1 MNLDFVAKLA
11 WRETK
16 AARRRLALL
25 MGSVAAGVA
34 ALVAINGFT
43 ENLRTSVGAQAKALL
58 GADLAISSRKP
69 FPDRVTQLVDTLVRA
84 DTATVH
90 HPGQAALVTSFSGMA
105 YVTRTAGVRL
115 VQVKAVEPG
124 YPFYG
129 TIVTAPKDRWRT
141 LAEGGRVIVDPT
153 LLPAL
158 GARLGDTLA
167 LGDARFTIEATA
179 VNVPGDVGVASAFGP
194 RIYIAAVDLPKTHL
208 LQFGSRAEY
217 EYFVKLADSSRAQKI
232 AEARRVGLRNQR
244 VGIRTVEDDRQDLTD
259 TLTRVGNY
267 LGLVALVAL
276 LLGGLGVA
284 SATHLFI
291 RQKLDTIAVLRCL
304 GATGVQ
310 VFLAYL
316 FQSVAMGGLGSLL
329 GAAIGIA
336 VQQALPKLVRD
347 LLPVDVTNAVAPKA
361 LLVGIGLGLWVAT
374 VFAILPLLG
383 IRRVSPLSTL
393 RRVTEPTPGRRDPL
407 TWAALA
413 LLGASV
419 VGLAAVQVADLRD
432 GAIFA
437 AGVGGVVLVLWLAS
451 LGLIRA
457 IRRWFPSRLP
467 YLTRQGLANLY
478 RPANQTVVVV
488 LALGFGAF
496 LLSTLFLVQHNLLR
510 EFRVGGAASAGRRPN
525 LMFFDIQPDQ
535 ADGVAALLRDSGTP
549 GSPMVPIVPMR
560 IASIKGMIVAPDTTR
575 RDSTDEEEPNRR
587 NRRNQDRRGG
597 SSAPQSQGGW
607 AVRRE
612 YRSTYRD
619 TLTSTEKLTVGAWWT
634 PATHRAGEPARISLD
649 QDIATDLGVKVGDP
663 IGWDVQGVTI
673 ETRVANLREIDWG
686 RFQTNFFVVFESG
699 VLERAP
705 QMLVTLVRVDSATA
719 RGQIQRRVAE
729 RYPNVSAIDLS
740 QVQQAIESV
749 LGRAALAV
757 RFLAF
762 FSLAA
767 GTIVLVG
774 AVTTARLQRLREG
787 VLLKTLGATRRQ
799 VLRILVVEYLAL
811 GLLSVLVAIVLS
823 SSAGWAL
830 AKWVFE
836 ASYDLPI
843 IPLAGLTVLVVGL
856 TLTVGL
862 WSSAE
867 VLKRPPL
874 EILRT
879 DL

>member
-1 MNLDFVAKLA
+1 VNPTFVARLA

-25 MGSVAAGVA
+25 VGSVAAGVA

-43 ENLRTSVGAQAKALL
+43 ENLKTSVGAQAKALL

-69 FPDRVTQLVDTLVRA
+69 FGERVERLVDTLIRI
-84 DTATVH
+84 DTT
-90 HPGQAALVTSFSGMA
+90 GRGKAARVTSFSGMA
-105 YVTRTAGVRL
+105 YVPRTKGVRL
-115 VQVKAVEPG
+115 VQVKAIEPG

-129 TIVTAPKDRWRT
+129 EIVTRPPGRWRA
-141 LAEGGRVIVDPT
+141 LPSGGRVIVDPT
-153 LLPAL
+153 LLTAL
-158 GARLGDTLA
+158 GAEIGDTLA
-167 LGDARFTIEATA
+167 LGDARLVIDAA
-179 VNVPGDVGVASAFGP
+179 AINVPGDVGVASAFGP
-194 RIYIAAVDLPKTHL
+194 RVYIAAADLEATGL

-217 EYFVKLADSSRAQKI
+217 EYFVRLPDSSKAQSI
-232 AEARRVGLRNQR
+232 ADKRRPSLRDQR
-244 VGIRTVEDDRQDLTD
+244 IGIRTVEDDRQDLTD

-267 LGLVALVAL
+267 LGLVALIAL

-284 SATHLFI
+284 SAIHLFI
-291 RQKLDTIAVLRCL
+291 RQKQDTIAVLRCL
-304 GATGVQ
+304 GATGGQ

-316 FQSVAMGGLGSLL
+316 FQSVAMGALGSVLGAGLGVV
-329 GAAIGIA
+329 
-336 VQQALPKLVRD
+336 VQQALPKLVKD
-347 LLPVDVTNAVAPKA
+347 LLPVDVANAVAPRA
-361 LLVGIGLGLWVAT
+361 LAVGIGHGLWVAV

-383 IRRVSPLSTL
+383 IRRVSPLATL
-393 RRVTEPTPGRRDPL
+393 RRVDEPAPGRRDPL
-407 TWAALA
+407 TWIALA
-413 LLGASV
+413 LLAASV

-432 GAIFA
+432 GAVFA

-457 IRRWFPSRLP
+457 IRRWFPTRLP

-496 LLSTLFLVQHNLLR
+496 LLSTLFLIQHNLLR
-510 EFRVGGAASAGRRPN
+510 EFRIGGANDAMGRPN

-535 ADGVAALLRDSGTP
+535 SAGVAEIIKESGAPAT
-549 GSPMVPIVPMR
+549 SMVPIVPMR
-560 IASIKGMIVAPDTTR
+560 MVSVKGIKVIPDSAR
-575 RDSTDEEEPNRR
+575 RDSTEEEDPPERRRGRDRSEQPR
-587 NRRNQDRRGG
+587 NRLD
-597 SSAPQSQGGW
+597 GW
-607 AVRRE
+607 QTRRE

-619 TLTSTEKLTVGAWWT
+619 TLTSSEKLVGGTWWT
-634 PATHRAGEPARISLD
+634 PRKDRGADPVRISLD
-649 QDIATDLGVKVGDP
+649 KEIADDIGVTIGDE
-663 IGWDVQGVTI
+663 IVWDVQGVRI
-673 ETRVANLREIDWG
+673 PTRIANLRGIDWS

-699 VLERAP
+699 ALEQAP
-705 QMLVTLVRVDSATA
+705 QMLVTLTRVDSAAA
-719 RGQIQRRVAE
+719 RGQLQRQVAE

-740 QVQQAIESV
+740 VVQQAIESV
-749 LGRAALAV
+749 LGRASLAV
-757 RFLAF
+757 RFLAL

-799 VLRILVVEYLAL
+799 VIRILVTEYLAL
-811 GLLSVLVAIVLS
+811 GLLAVLVAIALS
-823 SSAGWAL
+823 ASAGWAI

-836 ASYDLPI
+836 TRYDLP
-843 IPLAGLTVLVVGL
+843 LASLSGLTLLVVGL
-856 TLTVGL
+856 TLLVGL

-874 EILRT
+874 EILRAE
-879 DL
+879 L

>member
-1 MNLDFVAKLA
+1 MNLDFVVKLA

-16 AARRRLALL
+16 AARRRLTLL

-69 FPDRVTQLVDTLVRA
+69 FTARVTSLVDTLRRA
-84 DTATVH
+84 DTAKTH
-90 HPGQAALVTSFSGMA
+90 RPGRAALVTSFSGMA

-129 TIVTAPKDRWRT
+129 SIVTAPRDRWAT

-153 LLPAL
+153 VLTAL

-167 LGDARFTIEATA
+167 LGDARLVIEAAAT
-179 VNVPGDVGVASAFGP
+179 NVPGDVGVASAFGP
-194 RIYIAAVDLPKTHL
+194 RIYIGAIDLPKTNL

-217 EYFVKLADSSRAQKI
+217 EYFIKLADSSRAQRI
-232 AEARRVGLRNQR
+232 AEARRLELRNRR

-304 GATGVQ
+304 GATGGQ

-316 FQSVAMGGLGSLL
+316 FQSVAMGGLGSFL
-329 GAAIGIA
+329 GAGIGIA

-393 RRVTEPTPGRRDPL
+393 RRATEPAPGRRDPL
-407 TWAALA
+407 TWAALG
-413 LLGASV
+413 LLATSV

-478 RPANQTVVVV
+478 RPSNQTVIVV

-510 EFRVGGAASAGRRPN
+510 EFRIGGTASSGRRPN

-535 ADGVAALLRDSGTP
+535 AKGVAELLQAAGTP

-560 IASIKGMIVAPDTTR
+560 IATLKGVSVVPDTTR
-575 RDSTDEEEPNRR
+575 RDSTDEEVPDRR
-587 NRRNQDRRGG
+587 NRRSQSRRNASG
-597 SSAPQSQGGW
+597 PPGGW

-619 TLTSTEKLTVGAWWT
+619 TLTSTEKLTAGSWWA
-634 PATHRAGEPARISLD
+634 PGSHREGEPVRISLE
-649 QDIATDLGVKVGDP
+649 QDLAADLGVKVGDS
-663 IGWDVQGVTI
+663 IGWDVQGVRI
-673 ETRVANLREIDWG
+673 ESRIANLREVDWG

-699 VLERAP
+699 ALERAP
-705 QMLVTLVRVDSATA
+705 QMLVTLARADSAGT
-719 RGQIQRRVAE
+719 RGAVQRRVAE

-749 LGRAALAV
+749 LGRASLAV
-757 RFLAF
+757 RFLAL

-830 AKWVFE
+830 AKWVFD
-836 ASYDLPI
+836 AAYDLPLL
-843 IPLAGLTVLVVGL
+843 PLAGLTVLVVGL